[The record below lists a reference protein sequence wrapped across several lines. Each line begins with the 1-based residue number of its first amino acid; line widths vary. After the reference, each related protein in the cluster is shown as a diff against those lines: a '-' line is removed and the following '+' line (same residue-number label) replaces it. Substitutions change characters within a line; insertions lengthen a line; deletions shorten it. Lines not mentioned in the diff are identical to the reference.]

1 MSREKSKKRR
11 VVVADD
17 SITVQ
22 KLVNLTLADTD
33 FEVITALDGHDA
45 GLKIK
50 RLKPDFVLI
59 DADIRETGPLE
70 LVELIRADASLLNTH
85 VLLMQS
91 ANSKWKSKAE
101 VFDLVIEKPFDS
113 KLLLSA
119 LNRLLLED
127 ETTTVTAAPIM
138 NPAKRLEM
146 ALADDEPT
154 FVPKAQVDKGP
165 FSSFREADLEEETVT
180 KKITD
185 KPFAQ
190 GSGLSSRLEAIANEV
205 TAQTPAEKMPETKE
219 EAKAEEFD
227 TAPHRDLPDFGSD
240 KADSDSEQEDFNQTK
255 IVIPS
260 LASAVIKPDMIDRE
274 TIVRQEIRK
283 WVDEQLPAI
292 AERLLKEEFAKLSQK
307 S

>member
-1 MSREKSKKRR
+1 MSQEKSKKKR
-11 VVVADD
+11 VIVADD

-70 LVELIRADASLLNTH
+70 LVDLVRADASLLNTH

-91 ANSKWKSKAE
+91 PNSKRKSKSE

-127 ETTTVTAAPIM
+127 ETTT
-138 NPAKRLEM
+138 RS
-146 ALADDEPT
+146 
-154 FVPKAQVDKGP
+154 DKGP
-165 FSSFREADLEEETVT
+165 FSSFREADREEETVT
-180 KKITD
+180 KKISD

-190 GSGLSSRLEAIANEV
+190 ASELSSRLEAIANEV
-205 TAQTPAEKMPETKE
+205 TAHPPVDERIES
-219 EAKAEEFD
+219 KAEDFD
-227 TAPHRDLPDFGSD
+227 TAPHRDLPDFGVEEGSSE
-240 KADSDSEQEDFNQTK
+240 AEQEDFNQTK

-260 LASAVIKPDMIDRE
+260 PATAVTKLDMIDRE
-274 TIVRQEIRK
+274 TIARQEIRK